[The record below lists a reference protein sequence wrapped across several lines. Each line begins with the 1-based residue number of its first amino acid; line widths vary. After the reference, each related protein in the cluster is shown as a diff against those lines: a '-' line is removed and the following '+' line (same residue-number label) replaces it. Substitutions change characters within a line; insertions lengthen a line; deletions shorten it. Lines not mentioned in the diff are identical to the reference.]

1 MSQSIPEVPATL
13 SESDEARQ
21 DMPKSEKLNRECGRW
36 DSCAFSLILLIFN
49 TNRNILFTIFPI
61 FHFLHIHHLRYHLY
75 HLYYLPYFI
84 TLRFDFKDGYKY
96 SGEVDGDEMMAHG
109 HGVLIGPCGTYA
121 GLWHQGMQTV
131 GVYTWY
137 IGAKYEVNK

>member
-49 TNRNILFTIFPI
+49 TNSNILFTISPSFI
-61 FHFLHIHHLRYHLY
+61 FFIFTIFVIIFIIFIIFLILSPSGLILRMV
-75 HLYYLPYFI
+75 I
-84 TLRFDFKDGYKY
+84 
-96 SGEVDGDEMMAHG
+96 S
-109 HGVLIGPCGTYA
+109 IA
-121 GLWHQGMQTV
+121 GR
-131 GVYTWY
+131 
-137 IGAKYEVNK
+137 